1 MLSSRHLAVLPTLI
15 TLGAAGC
22 GFGAIAFAARVHAG
36 LPEGEAH
43 QLLQIAGWLIFAG
56 WFLDGIDGRVA
67 RLTNTTSRFG
77 MELDSLSDLVC
88 CGVAPA
94 IVLLKMGPAAERP
107 VLHTAF
113 LLAAI
118 AYFMCTL
125 LRLARFNVQADG
137 QSEKP
142 DFFKGL
148 PCPCA
153 ACCVAALA
161 IWRFD
166 IHLILTSE
174 NPSVYQP
181 VGVFLLLGA
190 FGLSLLMVSNV
201 RYPRVFTRLPRN
213 GRWVAQIGEL
223 GVLLVALIVFQ
234 ELVIAVIFWGYVL
247 LAPVTWAARRSYDY
261 AASFVGKT

>member
-1 MLSSRHLAVLPTLI
+1 MLNSRHLAVLPTLI

-22 GFGAIAFAARVHAG
+22 GFGAIAVAARVHPG

-43 QLLQIAGWLIFAG
+43 ALLQIAGWLIFLG

-107 VLHTAF
+107 ILHTAF

-118 AYFMCTL
+118 AYFLCTV
-125 LRLARFNVQADG
+125 LRLARFNVDADG

-142 DFFKGL
+142 SYFKGL

-153 ACCVAALA
+153 ACCIAALA
-161 IWRFD
+161 ISRFD
-166 IHLILTSE
+166 VHQLLTSDR
-174 NPSVYQP
+174 PAVYQP
-181 VGVFLLLGA
+181 VGVFLLVGA
-190 FGLSLLMVSNV
+190 FGLSLLMISNV
-201 RYPRVFTRLPRN
+201 RYPRVLTRLPRS
-213 GRWVAQIGEL
+213 GKWMTHISEFAG
-223 GVLLVALIVFQ
+223 LLVALILFR
-234 ELVIAVIFWGYVL
+234 EIMIAAIFWGYVL
-247 LAPVTWAARRSYDY
+247 FAPVTWAARRSYDY
-261 AASFVGKT
+261 ATSLVGKT

>member
-1 MLSSRHLAVLPTLI
+1 MLSSRHLAVLPTVI

-22 GFGAIAFAARVHAG
+22 GFGAIAVAARVHG
-36 LPEGEAH
+36 DLPQGEAH
-43 QLLQIAGWLIFAG
+43 TLLQIAGWLIFAG

-67 RLTNTTSRFG
+67 RMTNTTSRFG
-77 MELDSLSDLVC
+77 MELDSLADLVC

-107 VLHTAF
+107 ILHTAF

-118 AYFMCTL
+118 VYFLCTL
-125 LRLARFNVQADG
+125 LRLARFNVEADG

-142 DFFKGL
+142 DYFKGL

-153 ACCVAALA
+153 ACCIAALA
-161 IWRFD
+161 ISGFD
-166 IHLILTSE
+166 FHAMLTSDR
-174 NPSVYQP
+174 PSLYQP

-213 GRWVAQIGEL
+213 GNWLTLLGEFT
-223 GVLLVALIVFQ
+223 VLILAIVLFP
-234 ELVIAVIFWGYVL
+234 EAVLAVIFWGYVL
-247 LAPVTWAARRSYDY
+247 LSPVTWAARRSYDY
-261 AASFVGKT
+261 ATSLVGKT